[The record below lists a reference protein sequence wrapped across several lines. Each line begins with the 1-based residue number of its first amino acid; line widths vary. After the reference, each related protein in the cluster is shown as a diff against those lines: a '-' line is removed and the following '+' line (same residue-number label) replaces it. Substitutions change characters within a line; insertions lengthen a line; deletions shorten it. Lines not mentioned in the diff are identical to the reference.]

1 MAGAH
6 RGGSTRCPP
15 TAEIASRI
23 AKKTEVP
30 ILQHEGRYV
39 QGSGAILDYIADRL
53 GGSKLTPAS
62 AEARAHSLELE
73 QEMDRA
79 FGRGVQRVV
88 YSEMLKPAHR
98 QAMIELWADNGPRWA
113 RRFYSFAF
121 PVIATAVKRMYKT
134 THPELVEKAQ
144 DQFLATMDE
153 LDARLARTPYLGGGQ
168 PSRLDITA
176 AAFLIVIVFAAFTKR
191 FPTGW
196 VVAAGIGLIAFWTL
210 LRLTGLAVEWR
221 AVARGTEVLKATR
234 ALKRIDDEEE
244 VIRCAKASVWS
255 TVGPF

>member
-1 MAGAH
+1 MLRLYTFNISHFSEKARWALDYEGIPYEEKILVPGPH
-6 RGGSTRCPP
+6 QLTTR
-15 TAEIASRI
+15 RI

-176 AAFLIVIVFAAFTKR
+176 AALLGPVCQPKEHRVRWPRTPAGLQEFEARLKGR
-191 FPTGW
+191 PTW
-196 VVAAGIGLIAFWTL
+196 NHVV
-210 LRLTGLAVEWR
+210 RMYREH
-221 AVARGTEVLKATR
+221 RGNGAPV
-234 ALKRIDDEEE
+234 
-244 VIRCAKASVWS
+244 SS
-255 TVGPF
+255 G